1 MLFGEITFIFVAQC
15 SICINFKSAMLTAIL
30 LVFFVGYLMIAL
42 EHPLKVNKAGTALL
56 TGIVLWVLYVNC
68 APELSYLISGESFK
82 EFVQTPS
89 VAALSLA
96 EQTRE
101 YIISHQIVESVGE
114 ICQTLIFLVGA
125 MMIVELIDAHGGFE
139 FITNYI
145 KTRQTKRLFVL
156 ISLLT
161 FFMSAVLDNLTTAIV
176 MIMLVRK
183 IIDDQATRWIFG
195 SMIIIAANSG
205 GAWSPIGDVTT
216 IMLWVNGNISTG
228 KTIPNLI
235 LPSIVSALVPMLLML
250 RLLDGEVKTPNHNSD
265 TSSADTSE
273 RLSTGERLAIFIIGV
288 LCLLFVPVFK
298 VLTHLPPFM
307 GVLLG
312 VGVLWI
318 ITEIMYSKK
327 ERIEE
332 SQKLRLSKV
341 VHRIDGNTLLFF
353 LGILLAVDV
362 LRYTG
367 ILQGF
372 AEWLD
377 VTVGNVY
384 VVNLIIGTLSAVVDN
399 VPLVAGA
406 IGMYPIAT
414 EAMVANSASASYLMN
429 FMQDGTFWQFLA
441 YCAGVGG
448 SMLIIG
454 SAAGVV
460 VMGLEGINFIWYLKR
475 ISLLALFGYLAGA
488 VVYMVQNSFF

>member
-1 MLFGEITFIFVAQC
+1 MI
-15 SICINFKSAMLTAIL
+15 TAIL
-30 LVFFVGYLMIAL
+30 LVFFVGYLIIAL
-42 EHPLKVNKAGTALL
+42 EHPLKMNKAGTALL
-56 TGIVLWVLYVNC
+56 TGTILWVLYVFS
-68 APELSYLISGESFK
+68 APSLPSVVDGAAFK
-82 EFVQTPS
+82 EFVQDPS
-89 VAALSLA
+89 VAALGLA

-101 YIISHQIVESVGE
+101 YIVSHQIIESVGE
-114 ICQTLIFLVGA
+114 ICQTLIFLIGA
-125 MMIVELIDAHGGFE
+125 MMIVELIDVHGGFE
-139 FITNYI
+139 FITNHI
-145 KTRQTKRLFVL
+145 RTRQTKRLFVL
-156 ISLLT
+156 ISTLT

-183 IIDDQATRWIFG
+183 IIDDQKVRWLFG
-195 SMIIIAANSG
+195 SMIVIAANSG

-216 IMLWVNGNISTG
+216 IMLWVNGNISTSA
-228 KTIPNLI
+228 TIPNLI
-235 LPSIVSALVPMLLML
+235 LPSLVSALIPMLLIL
-250 RLLDGEVKTPNHNSD
+250 RLLDGSVTAPA
-265 TSSADTSE
+265 SAANAE
-273 RLSTGERLAIFIIGV
+273 EEGAFGKLSVGERRAIFIIGV

-312 VGVLWI
+312 VGILWVF
-318 ITEIMYSKK
+318 TEIMYGRK
-327 ERIEE
+327 EHVEE
-332 SQKLRLSKV
+332 SRKLRLSKV

-367 ILQGF
+367 LLQGF

-377 VTVGNVY
+377 ASVGNVY
-384 VVNLIIGTLSAVVDN
+384 IVNLIIGTLSAVVDN

-414 EAMVANSASASYLMN
+414 EAMVANSASAAYMMN

-475 ISLLALFGYLAGA
+475 ISLLALLGYLAGA
-488 VVYMVQNSFF
+488 AVYVAQNILLG